1 MAVRRRLVGLAER
14 PPCPRLLLILFVA
27 VVYHDGLW
35 GVPRWDQL
43 VYLYEASQFDSA
55 LELLAYSPSWNR
67 SVSIGD
73 HILFRPILYLFLAAQ
88 HALFGRNFFLWQA
101 TGISLHAAQSL
112 LLYGL
117 LQRISPRTPAPNL
130 VVAGLFS
137 SLFISSEMVIWH
149 HITGYILFTVLASLS
164 LSRLLDFLETGR
176 ERAADASVLLAIC
189 AAFTY
194 ELGNVYCLLAA
205 LATVVSALRLKQE
218 TQGQTPRPDLGG
230 VRRRVRLAAML
241 ALVPVLYATVSLFD
255 LFSRL
260 GSVQASD
267 IRVNMSAGILGGLTL
282 AVSQLYFWLGG
293 VLLPSVYE
301 LAAGDRTVFV
311 RFRWPGGPWL
321 ALNVASVAA
330 AAIGGVGL
338 ILPRWRHCGLAGL
351 GRLAP
356 GYAFVLCYSSIVSFG
371 RSLQRPA
378 PYLLQ
383 NLNYA
388 YIAILGV
395 FVAHALA
402 LWSGAAPPPK
412 GDPDGRQRSATTA
425 TCRRLFVGGL
435 FGLLLVNAAETM
447 SLLSDSRHLY
457 AAPRI
462 ELLYHAERW
471 HERNQGD
478 VYFRVAGT
486 CPGNPSLPWFAPY
499 LRQRVDTPH
508 FLDILFPATSWTL
521 NRERIRKR
529 GGTVV
534 EISCVDEPA
543 RAQDILGEWNTGAD
557 RGSCCARR
565 GRPWSWSARKGPGP
579 REGSG
584 TVS

>member
-1 MAVRRRLVGLAER
+1 
-14 PPCPRLLLILFVA
+14 
-27 VVYHDGLW
+27 
-35 GVPRWDQL
+35 
-43 VYLYEASQFDSA
+43 
-55 LELLAYSPSWNR
+55 
-67 SVSIGD
+67 
-73 HILFRPILYLFLAAQ
+73 
-88 HALFGRNFFLWQA
+88 
-101 TGISLHAAQSL
+101 
-112 LLYGL
+112 
-117 LQRISPRTPAPNL
+117 
-130 VVAGLFS
+130 
-137 SLFISSEMVIWH
+137 MVIWH

-205 LATVVSALRLKQE
+205 LATVVSALRLKQD

-293 VLLPSVYE
+293 VLLPSVYQ
-301 LAAGDRTVFV
+301 LAAGDRTMFLG
-311 RFRWPGGPWL
+311 FRWPGGPWL

-330 AAIGGVGL
+330 AAIGGGGL
-338 ILPRWRHCGLAGL
+338 GLLRWRRCGLAGL

-356 GYAFVLCYSSIVSFG
+356 GYAFVLGYSSIVSFG

-388 YIAILGV
+388 YVAILGV

-402 LWSGAAPPPK
+402 LWSGAAPQK
-412 GDPDGRQRSATTA
+412 GDPDGRQRSAATA
-425 TCRRLFVGGL
+425 TCRWLFVGGL

-447 SLLSDSRHLY
+447 SLLSDSRHFY

-521 NRERIRKR
+521 NRETIAKR
-529 GGTVV
+529 GGRVL
-534 EISCVDEPA
+534 ELSCVDE
-543 RAQDILGEWNTGAD
+543 RAQVQDILGVWETGGGPAFVRRAEWEAVVLVSQTGAQ
-557 RGSCCARR
+557 S
-565 GRPWSWSARKGPGP
+565 
-579 REGSG
+579 EGVIQDG
-584 TVS
+584 VVSP